1 MPTSPPGDPTPLPLC
16 TQGQTGNVPT
26 LLIRTTLFK
35 DALTGREVGGRE
47 GTQEHL
53 WLIHLDI
60 WQKLNQYGQAVI
72 LQLKINE
79 KEEGLAFQAGGV
91 SS

>member
-1 MPTSPPGDPTPLPLC
+1 MPTSPLGDPTPLPFC

-35 DALTGREVGGRE
+35 DVFTGWEVGGRE
-47 GTQEHL
+47 GTYVHL

-60 WQKLNQYGQAVI
+60 WQKLNQYCQAVI
-72 LQLKINE
+72 LELKINK
-79 KEEGLAFQAGGV
+79 KEEALTCQAGGV
-91 SS
+91 CS